1 MAYIIHVVD
10 SSGFTF
16 MYQTTNKKS
25 ELDRLVKLYT
35 GKKGVTVEVKRR
47 LEHES

>member
-1 MAYIIHVVD
+1 MTYVIHVID

-16 MYQTTNKKS
+16 MYQTTKSKS

-47 LEHES
+47 LEHEP

>member
-1 MAYIIHVVD
+1 MTYIIHVID

-16 MYQTTNKKS
+16 MYHTTNKKS

-47 LEHES
+47 LEHEP

>member
-1 MAYIIHVVD
+1 MTYIIHVVD